1 MGASAL
7 FHAFYVKNEKY
18 QTYISRLDY
27 GGISIL
33 IFASSFPVC
42 YYAMAC
48 PQIDVAKHV
57 IIWSL
62 AAICFAC
69 FVVTLIPEFDKPSY

>member
-48 PQIDVAKHV
+48 PQIDGKKSAHNNMQHYPITKPVYNFYF
-57 IIWSL
+57 L
-62 AAICFAC
+62 FIC
-69 FVVTLIPEFDKPSY
+69 SR